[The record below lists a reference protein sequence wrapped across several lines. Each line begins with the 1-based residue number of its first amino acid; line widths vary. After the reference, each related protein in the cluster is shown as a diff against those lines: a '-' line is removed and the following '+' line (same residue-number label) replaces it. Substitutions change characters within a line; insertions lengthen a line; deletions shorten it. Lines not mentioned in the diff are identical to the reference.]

1 MMTLS
6 DIIEDLHAL
15 ELRLLDYEKKYGL
28 HSADFYD
35 LYSQGFLDDG
45 ELEETIDYVR
55 WAGLY
60 EIKQERK
67 TTFRQMSHDFVAVL
81 RAQNPTNK
89 IRLEPNPELVA
100 I

>member
-28 HSADFYD
+28 YSADFYE
-35 LYSQGFLDDG
+35 LYSQGLLDDG
-45 ELEETIDYVR
+45 ELEETIEYVR
-55 WAGLY
+55 WAGLH

-67 TTFRQMSHDFVAVL
+67 ATFRQISHDFVAAL
-81 RAQNPTNK
+81 LIQNPENR
-89 IRLEPNPELVA
+89 IRLAPNPELVA
-100 I
+100 A

>member
-28 HSADFYD
+28 YSADFYD
-35 LYSQGFLDDG
+35 LYAHGFLDSG

-60 EIKQERK
+60 EIRQDRK
-67 TTFRQMSHDFVAVL
+67 ATFRQMSHDFVTTL
-81 RAQNPTNK
+81 RAQNPESS
-89 IRLEPNPELVA
+89 IRLKPNPELVA
-100 I
+100 A

>member
-15 ELRLLDYEKKYGL
+15 ELRLLDYEKKYGIY
-28 HSADFYD
+28 SADFHD

-67 TTFRQMSHDFVAVL
+67 ATFRQISHNFVATL
-81 RAQNPTNK
+81 RTQSPENR
-89 IRLEPNPELVA
+89 IRLAPNPELVA
-100 I
+100 V